1 MRHILATITN
11 SPYGFGGVSTWL
23 ERITI
28 GLPAYG
34 WHVTTV
40 THALDEAHLADWK
53 TMHPALDLQ
62 PIYGRY
68 TRLNQISF
76 ALEQYL
82 DRVKPNVVIVNG
94 SYWMLPSLQRRKRR
108 GDNLRVIGVCH
119 ADENGYY
126 NPLVFYRES
135 FDHIIGVSQTCYAT
149 LLERGCPPARTSILP
164 YGVPCLAQLPQRP
177 SRGPLRLA
185 YVGRLVQSQKRILD
199 FVPLIAELNAR
210 RVNYRLDFYG
220 TGAEEKM
227 LREQVQAIDQDK
239 RVFFH
244 GWIPAAQVA
253 QTVWQNA
260 DIFLLVSAYEGL
272 AISMLEAMGYGVVP
286 IVSRVASGVAQV
298 IREGE
303 TGYTFKIG
311 DVVRCAELI
320 AMLDREREQLVRLS
334 QATWEFVRQEY
345 SIETHTQRL
354 ASILDKVMREPAQLT
369 PASYM
374 GVTSHPL
381 AQLVPGWA
389 IVLARRYLKRGNPIN
404 EGYTTFP

>member
-23 ERITI
+23 ERISQM
-28 GLPAYG
+28 LPAYG

-68 TRLNQISF
+68 TRLNQISS

-82 DRVKPNVVIVNG
+82 DRLRPDVVIVNG
-94 SYWMLPSLQRRKRR
+94 SYWMLPTLQRRKRR
-108 GDNLRVIGVCH
+108 GENLRVIGVCH

-126 NPLVFYRES
+126 NPLTFYREC
-135 FDHIIGVSQTCYAT
+135 FDHILGVSQTCYT
-149 LLERGCPPARTSILP
+149 NLLARGCPPARTNVLP

-177 SRGPLRLA
+177 SQRLLRLA

-227 LREQVQAIDQDK
+227 LREQVQAVDQDK

-286 IVSRVASGVAQV
+286 IVSRVASGVEQV

-303 TGYTFKIG
+303 TGYTFDVG

-320 AMLDREREQLVRLS
+320 AMLDREREQLARLS
-334 QATWEFVRQEY
+334 RKTWAFVRQEY

-354 ASILDKVMREPAQLT
+354 ASILEKVMAEPAQLT

-374 GVTSHPL
+374 GITAHPF
-381 AQLVPGWA
+381 ARLVPGWA